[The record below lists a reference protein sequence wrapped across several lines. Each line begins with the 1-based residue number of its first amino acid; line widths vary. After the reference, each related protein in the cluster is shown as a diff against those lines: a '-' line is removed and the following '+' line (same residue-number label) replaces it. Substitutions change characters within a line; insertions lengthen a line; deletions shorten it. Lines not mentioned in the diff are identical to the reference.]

1 MTLVVPDTAQQ
12 TFEFPKLTF
21 CVPSL
26 AAWRRFAVLR
36 PKAVWLAW
44 FIMCLGLSSASPAS
58 QKFRMLVPTMIGVAL
73 TLEKLGGQVVS
84 CRFRALRP
92 FYQYTLLA

>member
-1 MTLVVPDTAQQ
+1 M
-12 TFEFPKLTF
+12 KN
-21 CVPSL
+21 
-26 AAWRRFAVLR
+26 
-36 PKAVWLAW
+36 
-44 FIMCLGLSSASPAS
+44 